1 MDDNILEIP
10 RECWNVMMSIEEGG
24 TELIANRMGVV
35 AGEERVTCERIYD
48 ENGEERVWNS
58 KS

>member
-35 AGEERVTCERIYD
+35 AGEERVTWQRIYD